1 MVGKAYISYMF
12 TLYLYSLIFILQ
24 YINSRKSFVYA
35 DCGQL
40 AVLEEI
46 EADLKEGTRYESAVV
61 NNLDAK

>member
-1 MVGKAYISYMF
+1 M
-12 TLYLYSLIFILQ
+12 L
-24 YINSRKSFVYA
+24 A